1 MNHAVTMLWQ
11 THTDVAEILETAAQS
26 WRAHPMLT
34 TPPATSYAIWKAM
47 LTNNERHREI
57 AQSGSAYKIMEL
69 IGQSTAHNQWS
80 PECALSCYRATLT
93 MEDLSGEEY
102 SILDELHSKLTRDK
116 SEEETQRIMA
126 FWQKLDDYRTRSLQR
141 SGDGNMT
148 GSQMIEQF
156 KWDVLWWDLS
166 YDDQK
171 SKQCRSNLTKSFHRK
186 SAWKHAAAAI
196 MDDGLPKLRQP
207 H

>member
-1 MNHAVTMLWQ
+1 M
-11 THTDVAEILETAAQS
+11 EIVGQNTAD
-26 WRAHPMLT
+26 
-34 TPPATSYAIWKAM
+34 
-47 LTNNERHREI
+47 
-57 AQSGSAYKIMEL
+57 
-69 IGQSTAHNQWS
+69 NQWR
-80 PECALSCYRATLT
+80 PECALSCYRASKT
-93 MEDLSGEEY
+93 MEDLSGDEY

-148 GSQMIEQF
+148 GSQMIKQF

-171 SKQCRSNLTKSFHRK
+171 SKQCRSNLTKLFHHK

-196 MDDGLPKLRQP
+196 MDDGLPKLQQP
-207 H
+207 HRRNDATANINALGKFARALAKWLKTFASHMHAYRETSEYQKHVQDSNAAMKKGK